1 MFLVA
6 NLDKFVPRY
15 VVVHLSYSP
24 LIGNYVSKRRNM
36 LNVIAEWILLFH
48 SQNTTENVFRSL
60 IIQFDNIS

>member
-48 SQNTTENVFRSL
+48 RQNNNRKRFPFPNYS
-60 IIQFDNIS
+60 I